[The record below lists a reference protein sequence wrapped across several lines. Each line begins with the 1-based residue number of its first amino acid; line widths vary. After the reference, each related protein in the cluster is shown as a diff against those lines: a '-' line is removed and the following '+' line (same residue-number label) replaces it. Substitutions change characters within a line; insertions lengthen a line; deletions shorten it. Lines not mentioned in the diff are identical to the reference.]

1 MVPRVWVSRGAVAV
15 WLVIAGACVAGCSG
29 SGSSSCRPAK
39 SSPAITQ
46 SVPGTIFG
54 TVVVPVS
61 AAVGDTITISATF
74 ARPPRDEP
82 TVTNAAVACIVST
95 QVRDDRRT
103 IVVYTRKVG
112 TTEVIAVAVNG
123 PANGDQLDM
132 SLTVTG

>member
-1 MVPRVWVSRGAVAV
+1 MLPRVWVSRGAVAV

-39 SSPAITQ
+39 SSPQVTQ
-46 SVPGTIFG
+46 SVPGTILSN
-54 TVVVPVS
+54 VRVPVS

-74 ARPPRDEP
+74 ASPPRMQP
-82 TVTNAAVACIVST
+82 TVDNAAVACIVST

-103 IVVYTRKVG
+103 IVVYARKVG
-112 TTEVIAVAVNG
+112 TTELVALESNG
-123 PANGDQLDM
+123 SLAAMGLYV